1 MIIHLPRRIAAHGV
15 KVTLLVGL
23 LTALAAC
30 SAGSSVTGTP
40 ADTTGKDIFTRGAE
54 VLTWSQAQKEA
65 NFSRMDSIFPA
76 RVAARGTLVRALPAG
91 APLTTLTPTPA
102 AQQALTDFI
111 ASQRVAGLLVIQNG
125 AVRLERYGLGQTAAS
140 RWTSFSVAKSVTSTL
155 VGAAL
160 EDGSISS
167 IDALLT
173 DYVSQLRG
181 TAYDGVTVRQLLT
194 MSSGVAWNES
204 YTDPNSDLVRF
215 SRSTP
220 VAGLDFNIAFARTL
234 RREAAP
240 GTKWVYKTIETNL
253 LGTLVM
259 AATGKPLA
267 TYLSE
272 KIWSSYGMERDA
284 TWLTDHIGREQG
296 GAGLQATLRDYGR
309 YGQLVLDDGVVN
321 GRSIVPTGWFAAAT
335 RKQFDVGVSGS
346 GYGYQWW
353 TFDAGSFEGRGIFG
367 QLLFIDPSRQL
378 VIVVLGAWS
387 DAVGGT
393 AADQQRQLVAAIQGA
408 VDAER

>member
-1 MIIHLPRRIAAHGV
+1 MA
-15 KVTLLVGL
+15 TLLTGMVTMLVG
-23 LTALAAC
+23 C
-30 SAGSSVTGTP
+30 SGASSVAGKP
-40 ADTTGKDIFTRGAE
+40 ADTTGNDFFSRGAE

-65 NFSRMDSIFPA
+65 YFARMDSIFPSH
-76 RVAARGTLVRALPAG
+76 VAARGTVVHDLPAG

-111 ASQRVAGLLVIQNG
+111 ASQRVAGLLIIQNG
-125 AVRLERYGLGQTAAS
+125 AIRLERYGLGQTPSS

-160 EDGSISS
+160 KDGSISS
-167 IDALLT
+167 IDAPLT
-173 DYVSQLRG
+173 NYVGQLRG

-215 SRSTP
+215 TRYTP
-220 VAGLDFNIAFARTL
+220 VAGLDANITFAGTL
-234 RREAAP
+234 HREAAP
-240 GTKWVYKTIETNL
+240 GTKWVYKTIEANL
-253 LGTLVM
+253 LGTLVI

-272 KIWSSYGMERDA
+272 KIWSQYGMERDA
-284 TWLTDHIGREQG
+284 TWLTDQIGHEQG
-296 GAGLQATLRDYGR
+296 GAGVQATLRDYGR
-309 YGQLVLDDGVVN
+309 YGQLVLDGGVVN
-321 GRSIVPTGWFAAAT
+321 GQSIVPVGWFAAAT
-335 RKQFDVGVSGS
+335 HKQFDTGVSGG

-353 TFDAGSFEGRGIFG
+353 TYDTGSFEGRGIFG
-367 QLLFIDPSRQL
+367 QLLYIDPSRKL
-378 VIVVLGAWS
+378 VIVVLGAWN
-387 DAVGGT
+387 DAVGGS
-393 AADQQRQLVAAIQGA
+393 AADQQRQLVAAIQSA